1 VRISTVSKTRRPT
14 STSTEEHTVIPA
26 APSRQ
31 VDRRSQLEK
40 IAFWSRV
47 GAIATLALVIAIFTA
62 FQIAGRDNIRTGVH
76 AFGVDLSGMTEAEA
90 RTALTE
96 AVQERTNQPLVLTDG
111 GQHWEVSAAELGLT
125 MDIDGALADAMD
137 AGRSGV
143 GPSRMALLW
152 QLRDEPTEVAID
164 RIAVQGN
171 LLDADLAQ
179 LQAEIHQDKI
189 DPSLTLDTTAGP
201 TYVNAQIG
209 RELDLNATRSAI
221 VAALASG
228 EDQVALTINE
238 TEPVAWDDDYADA
251 RERLKN
257 IWDAPVEVVAA
268 GEVWTWTSG
277 DISNW
282 IEIHQAGGPGKA
294 ASISIDQQWID
305 DVVNLIATD
314 TNHAP
319 QSARV
324 WWDVSGNLIKTADGN
339 PGKRVQWDESRA
351 LIQATFLGE
360 NTTNRLDLPVEISNP
375 PALPADLNTLG
386 ISSNLGEASTGY
398 GGGIPERMHN
408 IELAASRLN
417 GTIVLPGQ
425 TFSFNGEVGPTT
437 LDAGFQIAYGIANEG
452 GKLTTIPSEAGGIC
466 QVATT
471 VFQPVFWQGYQI
483 DERTTHSYWIPIY
496 ASNGYVGL
504 DAAVDEASGLDFKW
518 TNNTATAV
526 LIEAEADGENFT
538 VRLYGTAPPWSVQVD
553 EPKTS
558 NVKEADEEIVYQA
571 SDTIPD
577 GDTRRIESAHDG
589 FDVTVTRRVTQNGET
604 RTEDYSTSYGPS
616 RNVVLVG
623 SSTNE
628 RPADFV
634 PPE

>member
-1 VRISTVSKTRRPT
+1 
-14 STSTEEHTVIPA
+14 
-26 APSRQ
+26 
-31 VDRRSQLEK
+31 
-40 IAFWSRV
+40 W
-47 GAIATLALVIAIFTA
+47 
-62 FQIAGRDNIRTGVH
+62 
-76 AFGVDLSGMTEAEA
+76 
-90 RTALTE
+90 
-96 AVQERTNQPLVLTDG
+96 
-111 GQHWEVSAAELGLT
+111 
-125 MDIDGALADAMD
+125 
-137 AGRSGV
+137 
-143 GPSRMALLW
+143 
-152 QLRDEPTEVAID
+152 DE
-164 RIAVQGN
+164 
-171 LLDADLAQ
+171 
-179 LQAEIHQDKI
+179 
-189 DPSLTLDTTAGP
+189 
-201 TYVNAQIG
+201 
-209 RELDLNATRSAI
+209 
-221 VAALASG
+221 
-228 EDQVALTINE
+228 
-238 TEPVAWDDDYADA
+238 DYADA

-268 GEVWTWTSG
+268 GEVWTWTAG

-294 ASISIDQQWID
+294 ASISINQQWID

-339 PGKRVQWDESRA
+339 PGKRLQWDESRA

-386 ISSNLGEASTGY
+386 INSFLGEASTGY
-398 GGGIPERMHN
+398 GGGLPERMHN

-417 GTIVLPGQ
+417 GTIVMPGQ

-452 GKLTTIPSEAGGIC
+452 GQLTTIPSEAGGIC

-483 DERTTHSYWIPIY
+483 DERSTHSYWIPNY

-504 DAAVDEASGLDFKW
+504 DATVDEASGLDFKW

-526 LIEAEADGENFT
+526 LIEAVADGENFT

-577 GDTRRIESAHDG
+577 GETRRIESAHDG
-589 FDVTVTRRVTQNGET
+589 FDVTVTRHVTQNGET
-604 RTEDYSTSYGPS
+604 QTENFSTSYGPS

-623 SSTNE
+623 SSTGE
-628 RPADFV
+628 LPA
-634 PPE
+634 EYR